1 MAEDN
6 TVPGEM
12 TRLNQFM
19 ADCMSVGALR
29 GFKHFSMHIR
39 SREEVILRV
48 FRDVSTDVDNDEI
61 PICSSTVYDS
71 INRVYASDETKQ
83 MISSARGRMVK
94 PFDTS
99 NKSLEAD
106 EHGIN
111 FLIAGYQR
119 YRCPYVWLRS
129 HHQQLVEVEDGQEL
143 DNNAP
148 VVLNTINCWRYFDIR
163 PWDVIVEIIC
173 YALDPWPENPFS
185 IDYAYFDKITI
196 EERVVAT
203 GAMLEFLRRAY
214 LRHYFCSEVLLE
226 DIKRLQHQH
235 FYCLNALRE
244 YQQSAVFRETSNA

>member
-1 MAEDN
+1 MAEDS

-48 FRDVSTDVDNDEI
+48 FRDSSTEIDSDVI
-61 PICSSTVYDS
+61 PICSST
-71 INRVYASDETKQ
+71 
-83 MISSARGRMVK
+83 RMVK

-129 HHQQLVEVEDGQEL
+129 HHQELVEVEDDQEL
-143 DNNAP
+143 DSNAP

-173 YALDPWPENPFS
+173 YALNPWPENPFS

-214 LRHYFCSEVLLE
+214 LR
-226 DIKRLQHQH
+226 
-235 FYCLNALRE
+235 
-244 YQQSAVFRETSNA
+244 